1 MIAAAA
7 VAFFFGDA
15 IARSFIVSG
24 CELGTEPQC
33 SRVSARGPLNIAM
46 ILVGATVWLWYLRLQ
61 MRVFLSERHLS
72 LDASERMAFAET
84 YLSLLKGGE
93 VSREHETVV
102 LSSLM
107 RPTQD
112 GIIKDE
118 GGPDFSLSGMVA
130 KALERK

>member
-1 MIAAAA
+1 
-7 VAFFFGDA
+7 
-15 IARSFIVSG
+15 
-24 CELGTEPQC
+24 
-33 SRVSARGPLNIAM
+33 M